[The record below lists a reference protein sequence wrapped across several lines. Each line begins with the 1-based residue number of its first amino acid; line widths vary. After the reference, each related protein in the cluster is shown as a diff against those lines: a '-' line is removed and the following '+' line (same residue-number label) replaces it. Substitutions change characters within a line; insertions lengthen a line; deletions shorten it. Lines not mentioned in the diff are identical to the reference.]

1 MGLAESLIRI
11 LITSAILA
19 LWTVFIQPIILPY
32 FVKDV
37 KFGYLETFV
46 AYLIIMVV
54 ALAISN
60 IIIKAVRGYGEE

>member
-1 MGLAESLIRI
+1 MGLADNLIRI

-19 LWTVFIQPIILPY
+19 LWTVFIQPVILPY

-37 KFGYLETFV
+37 HFGYLETFL

-54 ALAISN
+54 ALVVSN
-60 IIIKAVRGYGEE
+60 IIIRAIRGYGEE